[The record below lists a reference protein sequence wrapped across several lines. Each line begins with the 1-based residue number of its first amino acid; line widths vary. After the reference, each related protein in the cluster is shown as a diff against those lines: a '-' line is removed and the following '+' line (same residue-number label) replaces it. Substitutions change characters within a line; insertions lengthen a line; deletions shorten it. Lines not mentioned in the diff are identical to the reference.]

1 MREGA
6 RSQEREGG
14 REREGD
20 QKGRAKEGGG
30 RRARARRRVPGEW
43 GKRERDGGQEKEKDE
58 GDVERITQ
66 SEEETKPLAH
76 VNSTARQAIYYQN
89 RNIIHYSKN

>member
-6 RSQEREGG
+6 RSQEREVG

-43 GKRERDGGQEKEKDE
+43 GK
-58 GDVERITQ
+58 
-66 SEEETKPLAH
+66 
-76 VNSTARQAIYYQN
+76 
-89 RNIIHYSKN
+89 